1 VKGVRTEVVEGVA
14 HTLLVDHRDRRLP
27 RRAGDPVA
35 VWVDGAVRRRQK
47 ILYELEP
54 TESRAEVLAAL
65 APAGAEPHQV
75 DVLEPDAVR
84 AESSGTADGLARLH
98 RSHVAAA
105 HARGWSGLAVV
116 TGPTVFTAVATG
128 TDPAVMHERGVSRV
142 VAETGMSALC
152 RYRPVQHPQLA
163 DVMLGGHFDEV
174 DDAIWGARAVDGVLR
189 LRGEI
194 DVSNTDRVSHVL
206 RGALDAGVRVVD
218 LSDLQFF
225 AAGGVQAL
233 RSAAGSLPAG
243 QTLVVAGANAL
254 LRHVFS
260 VVDLSDCPSI
270 ELRGEP

>member
-1 VKGVRTEVVEGVA
+1 MA

-27 RRAGDPVA
+27 RRPGDPVA
-35 VWVDGAVRRRQK
+35 VWIDDAIRRRQK

-54 TESRAEVLAAL
+54 TESREEVLAAL
-65 APAGAEPHQV
+65 VPGGAEHQV
-75 DVLEPDAVR
+75 EVLEPAAVQE
-84 AESSGTADGLARLH
+84 ESSGTADGLALMH
-98 RSHVAAA
+98 RSHVDEA

-116 TGPTVFTAVATG
+116 TGPTVFTAVAAD
-128 TDPAVMHERGVSRV
+128 TDEAVMHERAVSGV
-142 VAETGMSALC
+142 VAGTGMSALC

-163 DVMLGGHFDEV
+163 DVMLRGHFDEV
-174 DDAIWGARAVDGVLR
+174 DDAIWGARAAGGVLH

-194 DVSNTDRVSHVL
+194 DVSNAVRLSHVL

-225 AAGGVQAL
+225 AAGGVRAL
-233 RSAAGSLPAG
+233 RRAAGSLPVDES
-243 QTLVVAGANAL
+243 LVVAGANEL

-270 ELRGEP
+270 ELRGEQ

>member
-1 VKGVRTEVVEGVA
+1 VA

-27 RRAGDPVA
+27 RRAGDPIA
-35 VWVDGAVRRRQK
+35 VWIDGAIRRRQK

-54 TESRAEVLAAL
+54 TESRDEVMAAL
-65 APAGAEPHQV
+65 IPAGAEQHQV
-75 DVLEPDAVR
+75 EVLEPAAVQ
-84 AESSGTADGLARLH
+84 AESSGTADGLALLH
-98 RSHVAAA
+98 RSHVDEA

-116 TGPTVFTAVATG
+116 TGPTVFDSVAAD
-128 TDPAVMHERGVSRV
+128 TDEAVMHERGVSRV

-152 RYRPVQHPQLA
+152 RFRPVQHPELA

-174 DDAIWGARAVDGVLR
+174 DDAIWGARAAAGVLR
-189 LRGEI
+189 LSGEI
-194 DVSNTDRVSHVL
+194 DVSNADHLSHVL

-225 AAGGVQAL
+225 AAGGVRTL
-233 RSAAGSLPAG
+233 RSAAGSLPADE
-243 QTLVVAGANAL
+243 TLVVAGANPL

-270 ELRGEP
+270 ELRGEL

>member
-1 VKGVRTEVVEGVA
+1 MVVEGVA
-14 HTLLVDHRDRRLP
+14 HTLLVDHHDRRLP
-27 RRAGDPVA
+27 RRADDPIA
-35 VWVDGAVRRRQK
+35 VWIDDAIRRRQK

-54 TESRAEVLAAL
+54 TETRVEVLAAL
-65 APAGAEPHQV
+65 IPVGAEHQVEVIAPA
-75 DVLEPDAVR
+75 AVQ
-84 AESSGTADGLARLH
+84 AESSGTAEGLALLH
-98 RSHVAAA
+98 RSHVEDA

-116 TGPTVFTAVATG
+116 TGPTVFTAVAAD
-128 TDPAVMHERGVSRV
+128 TDAAVMHERGVSRV

-152 RYRPVQHPQLA
+152 RYRPPQHPQLA
-163 DVMLGGHFDEV
+163 DVMLSGHFDDV
-174 DDAIWGARAVDGVLR
+174 DDAIWGARAEAGVLH

-260 VVDLSDCPSI
+260 VVDLSDVPSI
-270 ELRGEP
+270 ELRGER